1 MPKMYFAKTVRYLGE
16 RYTPNTVFEV
26 RDEDVSDLRAS
37 GGWLVEEP
45 SPVRLVPEEA
55 IVEEA
60 IVEEAPVEEL
70 EVEAEPEAEVEVVLM
85 EEAPAPVVKKP
96 SKKSNKGA

>member
-37 GGWLVEEP
+37 GGWMVEEP
-45 SPVRLVPEEA
+45 SPVRLVPDEA
-55 IVEEA
+55 IVD
-60 IVEEAPVEEL
+60 EAPVEEL
-70 EVEAEPEAEVEVVLM
+70 EVVAEPEAEVEAVLM
-85 EEAPAPVVKKP
+85 EETPAPVVKKP

>member
-45 SPVRLVPEEA
+45 RPVRLVP
-55 IVEEA
+55 EEA

-70 EVEAEPEAEVEVVLM
+70 EVVAEPEAEVEAVLM
-85 EEAPAPVVKKP
+85 EETPAPAVKKP